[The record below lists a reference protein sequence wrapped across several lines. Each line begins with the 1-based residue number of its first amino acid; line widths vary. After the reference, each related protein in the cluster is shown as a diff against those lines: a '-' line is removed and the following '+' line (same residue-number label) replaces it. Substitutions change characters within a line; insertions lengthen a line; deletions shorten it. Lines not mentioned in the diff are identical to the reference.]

1 MFGAEVARMR
11 YQFVFAAV
19 GTFLASSIL
28 WNLAMVAAL
37 RLLRIDLPF
46 SLPFRLFR
54 HKEPNLL
61 QAIHGRSINEYV
73 VISGLLLF
81 ACPLLAGMTAY
92 DSVVRR
98 FIEHSTY
105 GMKDVALSVA
115 WFALLGLW
123 GVWTSIR
130 HWQHS
135 RESGIGFA
143 MTAILVLK
151 VATNTMGALMAVV
164 LLTPAALG
172 CAFVYFGVRSM
183 KHADGRRRTT
193 SRSSGAESN
202 FVAEQFVPSEEY
214 RAQQA
219 EMAQTLAAAGL
230 NSEQIKS
237 MFLLPVD
244 PPCVETKK
252 DL

>member
-1 MFGAEVARMR
+1 MR
-11 YQFVFAAV
+11 YQFLLVAV
-19 GTFLASSIL
+19 GAFLASSIL

-37 RLLRIDLPF
+37 RLFRIDLPY

-73 VISGLLLF
+73 VISGVLLF
-81 ACPLLAGMTAY
+81 ACPLLAGLSAY
-92 DSVVRR
+92 DSVARR

-105 GMKDVALSVA
+105 GMKDVAFSLA
-115 WFALLGLW
+115 WFALLGLC

-130 HWQHS
+130 HWQRS

-143 MTAILVLK
+143 MAAILVVK
-151 VATNTMGALMAVV
+151 VATDIMGALMAVV
-164 LLTPAALG
+164 LLTPTALV
-172 CAFVYFGVRSM
+172 CAFIYFGVRSM
-183 KHADGRRRTT
+183 KRADGRRRTT
-193 SRSSGAESN
+193 SRSSGPESN
-202 FVAEQFVPSEEY
+202 FVAEQFVPSDEY

-219 EMAQTLAAAGL
+219 GMAQKLAAAGL
-230 NSEQIKS
+230 NSEQIQS
-237 MFLLPVD
+237 MFLLPID
-244 PPCVETKK
+244 APSGETKK